1 MSEKK
6 ILLGNEAIARG
17 AYEAGV
23 KVSAAYPGTPSTE
36 ISESI
41 AKYDEVYAEW
51 SPNEKVAAEVAIGA
65 SMAGVR
71 SMCSMKHV
79 GVNVAADPLFTAAYA
94 GVGGG
99 MVVVAADD
107 PGMYSSQNEQD
118 SRMVARAAMIPVL
131 EPSDSAEAKA
141 FTKLAFD
148 LSEAYDT
155 PVMVRST
162 TRLSHS
168 QGIVELEERRE
179 KECVPYERNTAKY
192 VMMPGNAI
200 KRHVVVEARMKKLA
214 EDACAMSVNRA
225 EYRDTAVGFITS
237 GIPYQYVRE
246 AMPEASVLKLG
257 LVHPLPRKLIEEFA
271 SKVEKLY
278 IFEELE
284 PVIEEQVKSWGI
296 LKAVGKEIFTV
307 QGEYSANMIRQRVP
321 ECGSRSDSGAAG
333 QAVSGAASE
342 KAASGETAPESG
354 MSGQRSMA
362 PASVPARPPILCPGC
377 PHRSVYSVL
386 NRLKIHA
393 AGDIG
398 CYTLGAVAPLS
409 VVDTTICMGSSI
421 STLHG
426 MEKARGKEYIRNWVA
441 VIGDSTFM
449 HTGINSLMNM
459 VYNQS
464 CGTVVILDNSTTG
477 MTGHQDHAATG
488 KTLKGETVPAINI
501 LNLCRSLGIEH
512 VYEVSAFDL
521 EGLEEAFRR
530 ETKRDAVSVIITKA
544 PCVLLKGVTF
554 PNKCVPVPEKCK
566 KCGACLRPG
575 CPALTKNEDGTISI
589 DETMCNGCGLCGKLC
604 KFDAIEVQPR

>member
-36 ISESI
+36 ISEAI
-41 AKYDEVYAEW
+41 AKYEEVYAEW

-65 SMAGVR
+65 SIAGAR

-141 FTKLAFD
+141 FTKWAFD

-321 ECGSRSDSGAAG
+321 ECRSRSDSGAAG
-333 QAVSGAASE
+333 QVVSGAASE

-354 MSGQRSMA
+354 MSGQRPMA

-426 MEKARGKEYIRNWVA
+426 MEKARGKEYIRDWVA

-488 KTLKGETVPAINI
+488 KTLKGEVVPAIDI
-501 LNLCRSLGIEH
+501 MSLCRSLGIEH
-512 VYEVSAFDL
+512 VYEISAFDL

-530 ETKRDAVSVIITKA
+530 ETKRDAVSVIVTKA

-554 PNKCVPVPEKCK
+554 PNKCVPIPEKCR

-589 DETMCNGCGLCGKLC
+589 DETMCNGCGLCAKLC
-604 KFDAIEVQPR
+604 RLDAIEVRPR